1 MKREIILKILDIL
14 IILFLILFI
23 NNNNKSIGEYYFMTK
38 VDSNNEYYNKSIE
51 LLNKFSLEEK
61 IKELIIA
68 RFNDDTIIE
77 NYGGYIF
84 FEDDFKGKT
93 KDDVIN
99 MIKIIQ
105 DNKQI
110 KCLTMVDE
118 EGGSVVRIS
127 SNRKISDYTF
137 KSSQELYKNG
147 GLAEIVNDVYVKS
160 KLLEE
165 LGINVNLA
173 PVVDVSTNKLD
184 YMYKRSFGSDANMTS
199 IYAKTVIEASNNTNV
214 TYTLKH
220 FPGYGNNSDTH
231 KGISID
237 TRSYEEIMN
246 KDILPFKSGIESG
259 AKLIMVSHNVVTS
272 IDDSIPASLSI
283 NIHKLLREDLNYQ
296 GLIITDDLSMKALD
310 DIENKCV
317 LAINSG
323 NDLIITRE
331 PQSCAK
337 EIANGINNGLIKKE
351 VLDNIVLGILELKY
365 EKGLIED

>member
-1 MKREIILKILDIL
+1 MKRKIILKILGIL
-14 IILFLILFI
+14 IIVFLILFI
-23 NNNNKSIGEYYFMTK
+23 NTNKSVGEYYFMTK
-38 VDSNNEYYNKSIE
+38 IDGNNEYINKSMEI
-51 LLNKFSLEEK
+51 LSKLSLEEK

-68 RFNDDTIIE
+68 RYNDDTIHE

-84 FEDDFKGKT
+84 FEDDFKNKT
-93 KDDVIN
+93 KDEVKSMIN
-99 MIKIIQ
+99 KIQ

-127 SNRKISDYTF
+127 NNRKLSDYTF

-165 LGINVNLA
+165 LGININLA
-173 PVVDVSTNKLD
+173 PVVDVSSNKLD
-184 YMYKRSFGSDANMTS
+184 YMYKRCFGMDANMTS
-199 IYAKTVIEASNNTNV
+199 IYAKTVIEASKNTNV

-220 FPGYGNNSDTH
+220 FPGYGNNADTH

-246 KDILPFKSGIESG
+246 KDILPFKAGIESG
-259 AKLIMVSHNVVTS
+259 AKLIMVSHNVVMS
-272 IDDSIPASLSI
+272 IDENNPASLSL
-283 NIHKLLREDLNYQ
+283 NIHKLLKSELNYQ
-296 GLIITDDLSMKALD
+296 ELTITDDLSMKALD
-310 DIENKCV
+310 DIDNKCV

-331 PQSCAK
+331 PKNCVI
-337 EIANGINNGLIKKE
+337 EITNAINNGTIKKE
-351 VLDNIVLGILELKY
+351 VLDNIVLRILELKF
-365 EKGLIED
+365 EKGLIVD